1 MSSERPGPVVC
12 FSYLAAAELW
22 KVARFPLANDGAEV
36 VEIEHSIAADGPM
49 AAAVLAAL
57 GVPSL
62 LLSNGIGSDVRGVAV
77 RDWLQPHQVA
87 TAAPSAT
94 GLTTPQIV
102 VVADEASTR
111 TWFPHLPGVADALAA
126 VDLSPLTS
134 AAFAYIDCY
143 QLIEAP
149 AVRAIHAARAADVP
163 VLLNLGGSPLSPVVT
178 AAVRDHPN
186 LFMQTNVDDVSH
198 AEAPRVAA
206 LILAATNAQWV
217 VVTAGAYGVVALSR
231 SEFLSVPAY
240 RVVVRHTHCA
250 GAAFSGGLLYGLL
263 HDWPMTE
270 SLHLACASGA
280 LRCERGHGE
289 PLPTLVELGEV
300 IASAGRPAEIQ
311 SRSVAAPA

>member
-1 MSSERPGPVVC
+1 VVC
-12 FSYLAAAELW
+12 FSYLAAAELR
-22 KVARFPLANDGAEV
+22 KVARFPLANYGAEV
-36 VEIEHSIAADGPM
+36 VSVEHSIAADGPM

-57 GVPSL
+57 DVPSL
-62 LLSNGIGSDVRGVAV
+62 LLSNGTGSDVCGVAA
-77 RDWLQPHQVA
+77 RDWLQTHQVA
-87 TAAPSAT
+87 SAGPSASE
-94 GLTTPQIV
+94 LETPQIV
-102 VVADEASTR
+102 VVADESGTR
-111 TWFPHLPGVADALAA
+111 TWFPYLPGVADALAA
-126 VDLSPLTS
+126 IDLSPFRDAS
-134 AAFAYIDCY
+134 FAYIDCY

-149 AVRAIHAARAADVP
+149 AGRAIHATRAADVP

-178 AAVRDHPN
+178 AAVRDHPS
-186 LFMQTNVDDVSH
+186 LVVQTNVDDVSH

-206 LILAATNAQWV
+206 LVLAATTAQWV

-231 SEFLSVPAY
+231 SECLSIPAY
-240 RVVVRHTHCA
+240 RVVVRYTHCA

-280 LRCERGHGE
+280 LRCERGHYE

-311 SRSVAAPA
+311 SRSAAESA